1 MKVLRVDNRVTGHDR
16 PGSGVQV
23 TSSHQQTVT
32 TRGQLSNFQS
42 LARDEERKRAGT
54 HHHPHPAPPGGSWRI
69 ILGFVFIQNIL
80 CLSRI
85 FLVKCRISDN
95 DSQCCS
101 RHTAACCRC
110 CCLLLSLKTQNN
122 GAYIWSTA
130 AIPALVIIT
139 DLLTCV
145 INQIHKFAA

>member
-1 MKVLRVDNRVTGHDR
+1 M
-16 PGSGVQV
+16 
-23 TSSHQQTVT
+23 
-32 TRGQLSNFQS
+32 
-42 LARDEERKRAGT
+42 
-54 HHHPHPAPPGGSWRI
+54 
-69 ILGFVFIQNIL
+69 
-80 CLSRI
+80 
-85 FLVKCRISDN
+85 SDN

-101 RHTAACCRC
+101 RHTAACC

-130 AIPALVIIT
+130 AIPALIIIT